1 MHTRNRIA
9 VALLLMLATTTIC
22 AAKDKQDG
30 TPAIRTASANEP
42 WLKVTFSTT
51 ETQAIRTYYRNED
64 GDKHAKPL
72 PPGLQK
78 KVARGGQLPP
88 GWQKKLSRGEVMSP
102 EVYGL
107 AKPAPTVLIQQLPPQ
122 PPGTIIVHLDGK
134 IVRLVQAT
142 REIIDIL
149 DL

>member
-1 MHTRNRIA
+1 MHTKNTIA
-9 VALLLMLATTTIC
+9 AALLLTLATTTIC
-22 AAKDKQDG
+22 SAKDKRDG
-30 TPAIRTASANEP
+30 TPAAHTASANEP
-42 WLKVTFSTT
+42 LLKATFSTT
-51 ETQAIRTYYRNED
+51 EAQAIRTYYRNDE
-64 GDKHAKPL
+64 GGKHAKPL

-88 GWQKKLSRGEVMSP
+88 GWQKKLARGEVMSP
-102 EVYGL
+102 EVYGS
-107 AKPAPTVLIQQLPPQ
+107 AKPAPAVLIQQLPPQ
-122 PPGTIIVHLDGK
+122 PQGTIIVHLEGK